1 MAMSNDKTVDENGKR
16 RVLDWIGYKKDEVSA
31 TPMTPEMMLST
42 IQKLQEEI
50 VVLRGQKDFHE
61 LDSQE
66 LEALASETAVTILA
80 TVHKREADAKK
91 AAAATIASSEKKAD
105 QIIANAEKSAAD
117 LIAAAEKKLK
127 EADKQAS
134 QTIAAAETTAS
145 TTLKNSTAEAK
156 QIVSAGEAEAAKTI
170 REANALAES
179 SRREADTYSGKVR
192 READAYASKTSKEVN
207 DQATAIRREI
217 ADSLAVARANHLAAA
232 ETQDKARQSAEKAY
246 STIVSSIESFDEHA
260 KKIQAAL
267 KSSTEK

>member
-1 MAMSNDKTVDENGKR
+1 MVMANEKLTDENGKR

-31 TPMTPEMMLST
+31 TPMTPEMMLAT

-50 VVLRGQKDFHE
+50 VGLRAQKDFHE
-61 LDSQE
+61 LDSHE

-105 QIIANAEKSAAD
+105 QIVANAEKSAAD
-117 LIAAAEKKLK
+117 LIAASEKKLK
-127 EADKQAS
+127 DAEKQAA

-145 TTLKNSTAEAK
+145 TSLKNATAEAK
-156 QIVSAGEAEAAKTI
+156 QIVASGEGEAAKTV
-170 REANALAES
+170 REANSLAETT
-179 SRREADTYSGKVR
+179 RREADTYANKVR
-192 READAYASKTSKEVN
+192 RDADAYVAKTSKEVN
-207 DQATAIRREI
+207 EQATSIRREI

-232 ETQDKARQSAEKAY
+232 ETQDKARQTAEKAY
-246 STIVSSIESFDEHA
+246 STIVSSIESFDDHA